1 MMKGIDTFTE
11 PFEEL
16 YVGLR
21 PQSVIFGV
29 LLGILGCFGYR
40 RMK

>member
-1 MMKGIDTFTE
+1 MKGIDTFTE

-16 YVGLR
+16 YEGLK

-29 LLGILGCFGYR
+29 LLGVLGVLGYCKMR
-40 RMK
+40 

>member
-1 MMKGIDTFTE
+1 MRGIDTFTE

-16 YVGLR
+16 YEGLK

-29 LLGILGCFGYR
+29 LLGVLSVLGYR
-40 RMK
+40 KIR